1 MKRFDIKEITGVIPA
16 MISVF
21 DENEE
26 VDVQKTEHLVDFL
39 LEQNVGGFYLTGSTG
54 EGFLMTGE
62 ERKLVVETVVRRVNG
77 RKPVIVHVGDIGTK
91 KSIDLAKHAYKV
103 GADAISSVPPFY
115 WKFSEQDI
123 YNYYKDIAE
132 ATPLPMIVYNVPLA
146 GLMGTDL
153 LVKLSQHENIK
164 GLKFTGKDHDQMSH
178 LKDLLG
184 EDFMIYS
191 GCDEMAFS
199 GLSVGT
205 DGIIGSFY
213 NVMPEL
219 FIGIDETVKAGELA
233 KGVRLQKIGTEII
246 FAALK
251 YDYIAL
257 MRNMLSWQGVDA
269 GYSRRPFTNY
279 KDCELD
285 AFKEAL
291 LKIKEKYE
299 VTEVA
304 FLNKVSK

>member
-1 MKRFDIKEITGVIPA
+1 MPKFEMKQITGVIPA
-16 MISVF
+16 MITLF
-21 DENEE
+21 DEHEE
-26 VDVQKTEHLVDFL
+26 VDVKRTEALVEFL
-39 LEQNVGGFYLTGSTG
+39 IGRGVHGLYLTGSTG

-62 ERKLVVETVVRRVNG
+62 ERKLVVETVVRKVAG
-77 RKPVIVHVGDIGTK
+77 RIPVIVHVGDIGTK
-91 KSIDLAKHAYKV
+91 KSIDLAKHAHEA

-123 YNYYKDIAE
+123 YNFYKDIAE

-153 LVKLSQHENIK
+153 LVRLSKIENVK

-178 LKDLLG
+178 LKDILG
-184 EDFMIYS
+184 EDFIIYS

-219 FIGIDETVKAGELA
+219 FHMIYDCAKSGDMA
-233 KGVRLQKIGTEII
+233 KGTRLQKIGTEII
-246 FAALK
+246 LAAVK
-251 YDYIAL
+251 FDYLAI
-257 MRNMLSWQGVDA
+257 MRNMLGWQGIDA

-279 KDCELD
+279 KDSELD
-285 AFKEAL
+285 GFQQELRA
-291 LKIKEKYE
+291 IQTKYN
-299 VTEVA
+299 VTEVE
-304 FLNKVSK
+304 FFKHI

>member
-1 MKRFDIKEITGVIPA
+1 MGAFDIRDLKGVIPA
-16 MISVF
+16 MITLF

-26 VDVQKTEHLVDFL
+26 VDVPKTEALVDFL
-39 LEQNVGGFYLTGSTG
+39 IERGVDGFYLTGSTG

-62 ERKLVVETVVRRVNG
+62 ERKQVVETVVKRVAG
-77 RKPVIVHVGDIGTK
+77 RKPVIVHIGDIGTK
-91 KSIDLAKHAYKV
+91 KSIDLAKHAYEV
-103 GADAISSVPPFY
+103 GADAVSSVPPFY

-123 YNYYKDIAE
+123 YNYYKDISE
-132 ATPLPMIVYNVPLA
+132 ATPLPMVVYNVPLV

-153 LVKLSQHENIK
+153 IIKLSQLENVK

-178 LKDLLG
+178 LKDILG

-191 GCDEMAFS
+191 GCDEMSFS

-219 FIGIDETVKAGELA
+219 FIGIYDAVQKGELA
-233 KGVRLQKIGTEII
+233 KGARLQKIGTEII
-246 FAALK
+246 LASLK
-251 YDYIAL
+251 YDYLAL
-257 MRNMLSWQGVDA
+257 MRNMLKWQGIDA

-279 KDCELD
+279 EDSQLD

-291 LKIKEKYE
+291 RKIKDKYN
-299 VTEVA
+299 VTEVE
-304 FLNKVSK
+304 FLKYI

>member
-1 MKRFDIKEITGVIPA
+1 MANFEIKQIKGVIAA
-16 MISVF
+16 MITLF
-21 DENEE
+21 DENEN
-26 VDVQKTEHLVDFL
+26 VDIKRTQELVEFL
-39 LEQNVGGFYLTGSTG
+39 IKQGIDGFYLTGSTG

-62 ERKLVVETVVRRVNG
+62 ERRLVVETVINQVAG
-77 RKPVIVHVGDIGTK
+77 RKPVVVHVGDIGTK
-91 KSIDLAKHAYKV
+91 KSIALAQHAYEA

-115 WKFSEQDI
+115 WKFSETDI
-123 YNYYKDIAE
+123 YNYYSDISQ

-146 GLMGTDL
+146 GLMGTEL
-153 LVKLSQHENIK
+153 LLRLAKLPNVK

-184 EDFMIYS
+184 KDFIVYS

-219 FIGIDETVKAGELA
+219 FIKLYSAVQAGDMKAA
-233 KGVRLQKIGTEII
+233 TRLQKIGTEII
-246 FAALK
+246 LECIK
-251 YDYIAL
+251 YDYLAL
-257 MRNMLSWQGVDA
+257 MRNMLAWQGIDA

-279 KDCELD
+279 KDAELG
-285 AFKEAL
+285 EL
-291 LKIKEKYE
+291 KEKLLAIKQKYNVSE
-299 VTEVA
+299 VN
-304 FLNKVSK
+304 FLNML

>member
-1 MKRFDIKEITGVIPA
+1 MPKFEMKQITGVIPA
-16 MISVF
+16 MITLF
-21 DENEE
+21 DEHEE
-26 VDVQKTEHLVDFL
+26 VDVKRTEALVEFL
-39 LEQNVGGFYLTGSTG
+39 IERKVDGLYLTGSTG

-62 ERKLVVETVVRRVNG
+62 ERKLVVETVVRKVAG
-77 RKPVIVHVGDIGTK
+77 RIPVIVHVGDIGTK
-91 KSIDLAKHAYKV
+91 KSIDLAKHAHEA

-123 YNYYKDIAE
+123 YNFYKDIAE

-153 LVKLSQHENIK
+153 LVRLSKIENVK

-178 LKDLLG
+178 LKDILG
-184 EDFMIYS
+184 EDFIIYS

-219 FIGIDETVKAGELA
+219 FHMIYDCAKSGDMA
-233 KGVRLQKIGTEII
+233 KGTRLQKIGTEII
-246 FAALK
+246 LAAVK
-251 YDYIAL
+251 FDYLAL
-257 MRNMLSWQGVDA
+257 MRNMLGWQGIDA

-279 KDCELD
+279 KDSELD
-285 AFKEAL
+285 GFKQELRA
-291 LKIKEKYE
+291 IQTKYN
-299 VTEVA
+299 VTEVE
-304 FLNKVSK
+304 FFKHI

>member
-1 MKRFDIKEITGVIPA
+1 MPKFEMKQITGVIPA
-16 MISVF
+16 MITLF
-21 DENEE
+21 DEHEE
-26 VDVQKTEHLVDFL
+26 VDVKRTEALVEFL
-39 LEQNVGGFYLTGSTG
+39 IGRGVHGLYLTGSTG

-62 ERKLVVETVVRRVNG
+62 ERKLVVETVVRKVAG
-77 RKPVIVHVGDIGTK
+77 RIPVIVHVGDIGTK
-91 KSIDLAKHAYKV
+91 KSIDLAKHAHEA

-123 YNYYKDIAE
+123 YNFYKDIAE

-153 LVKLSQHENIK
+153 LVRLSKIENVK

-178 LKDLLG
+178 LKDILG
-184 EDFMIYS
+184 EDFIIYS

-219 FIGIDETVKAGELA
+219 FHMIYDCAKSGDMA
-233 KGVRLQKIGTEII
+233 KGTRLQKIGTEII
-246 FAALK
+246 LAAVK
-251 YDYIAL
+251 FDYLAL
-257 MRNMLSWQGVDA
+257 MRNMLGWQGIDA

-279 KDCELD
+279 KDSELD
-285 AFKEAL
+285 GFKQELRA
-291 LKIKEKYE
+291 IQTKYN
-299 VTEVA
+299 VTEVE
-304 FLNKVSK
+304 FFKHI